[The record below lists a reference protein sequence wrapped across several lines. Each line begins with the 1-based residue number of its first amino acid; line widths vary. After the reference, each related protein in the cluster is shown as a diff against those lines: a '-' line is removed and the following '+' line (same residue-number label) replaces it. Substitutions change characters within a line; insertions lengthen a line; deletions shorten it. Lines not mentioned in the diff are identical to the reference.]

1 MANKP
6 DRLNPTFKAEDRA
19 TASER
24 RDRQIFTDLKKERVE
39 SDAKTERL
47 KALRLEKEAA
57 EAAELAA
64 NPPAPKK
71 TRAKAKAAPRD

>member
-1 MANKP
+1 MANKS
-6 DRLNPTFKAEDRA
+6 DRLNPMFKAEDRA

-71 TRAKAKAAPRD
+71 ARAKTKVAAQD